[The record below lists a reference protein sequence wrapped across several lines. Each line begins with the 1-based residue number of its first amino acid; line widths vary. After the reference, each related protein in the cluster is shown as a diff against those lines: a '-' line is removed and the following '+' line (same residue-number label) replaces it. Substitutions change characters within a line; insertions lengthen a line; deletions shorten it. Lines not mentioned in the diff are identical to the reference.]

1 MPDSSF
7 APVPFGEWMPDKA
20 THMSPDL
27 AVADNV
33 LPISAS
39 GDYAPYPAH
48 VQVAGTALPSAAKGF
63 FPTLLSDGRPIV
75 YGATKNAVYIIR
87 NGAVSSVYTPGS
99 ISAQRWWFGQVGGKV
114 CAGTDG
120 IAPVGGELG
129 ASMAPLGGSPPQAA
143 VGTVVDR
150 DFLVLGN
157 LKNEPVDGTVTNRVR
172 WSGVMNPD
180 TWGTNIATGAD
191 FEDMHEQGGPIVQ
204 ITSSGLV
211 FSRKAITRMQ
221 RTGNPSTVFSFTTLE
236 LGRGAVSAGA
246 VCEAGPLAAFRAD
259 DGFFIHDGTQPTP
272 IGTGKV
278 DQWFAD
284 NADNSKIDLMRSGYD
299 PVHRCLNWAF
309 TELGQSANS
318 AILSFSLAH
327 GRWTLIRLAMQE
339 IAASATL
346 PATIESMP
354 TPDTDPISWDDGSR
368 AGKKPVLAGIDSAN
382 TYGTF
387 TGTPLASTIVTGDY
401 QASPGRRSFVSGVRP
416 LVDAAGVQVALGV
429 KSQATKDALVWNP
442 ASSLDVDGVC
452 HQRADA
458 RYARFKQT
466 TVAGETWTRSKG
478 LEVDLSEA
486 GER

>member
-1 MPDSSF
+1 
-7 APVPFGEWMPDKA
+7 
-20 THMSPDL
+20 
-27 AVADNV
+27 
-33 LPISAS
+33 
-39 GDYAPYPAH
+39 
-48 VQVAGTALPSAAKGF
+48 
-63 FPTLLSDGRPIV
+63 
-75 YGATKNAVYIIR
+75 
-87 NGAVSSVYTPGS
+87 
-99 ISAQRWWFGQVGGKV
+99 
-114 CAGTDG
+114 
-120 IAPVGGELG
+120 
-129 ASMAPLGGSPPQAA
+129 
-143 VGTVVDR
+143 VV
-150 DFLVLGN
+150 
-157 LKNEPVDGTVTNRVR
+157 
-172 WSGVMNPD
+172 GVMNPD
-180 TWGTNIATGAD
+180 TWGTDIATGAD

-211 FSRKAITRMQ
+211 FSRRRSRGCSGRATR
-221 RTGNPSTVFSFTTLE
+221 RRCSAFTTLE
-236 LGRGAVSAGA
+236 LGRGAFRRGRSARPGLCRLPGRRRLFHPRRHSA
-246 VCEAGPLAAFRAD
+246 
-259 DGFFIHDGTQPTP
+259 HP

-299 PVHRCLNWAF
+299 PVHRCVNWAF
-309 TELGQSANS
+309 TELGQTANS
-318 AILSFSLAH
+318 AILSSASPR
-327 GRWTLIRLAMQE
+327 RWTLIRKAMQE

-354 TPDTDPISWDDGSR
+354 TPDTDPISWDDASR

-401 QASPGRRSFVSGVRP
+401 QASPGRRSFVSGVPP